1 MNLNLGSLGMWL
13 QKNRYALSISAGLA
27 CSLCLF
33 YREVQ
38 DSEGWCHTV
47 EKSASHQCDNM
58 FPDSSLR
65 DQPDSTCP
73 MCRCAIATTSAA
85 GAAGVEGTAG
95 AAGAADAPPIL
106 PGTRGRSLIPG
117 NVPKGNELKP
127 NRRELDLI
135 ILQNMSGL

>member
-73 MCRCAIATTSAA
+73 MCRCAIATTS
-85 GAAGVEGTAG
+85 VAG
-95 AAGAADAPPIL
+95 AAGAA
-106 PGTRGRSLIPG
+106 GGGRRSTHSSRYKRQKPD
-117 NVPKGNELKP
+117 PRECTKGK
-127 NRRELDLI
+127 
-135 ILQNMSGL
+135 

>member
-1 MNLNLGSLGMWL
+1 MNLNLGSLGMCL

-38 DSEGWCHTV
+38 DSEGWCHRV

-58 FPDSSLR
+58 FPDSSFK
-65 DQPDSTCP
+65 DQPDSMCP
-73 MCRCAIATTSAA
+73 MSRCAIATTSAA
-85 GAAGVEGTAG
+85 GVAG

-117 NVPKGNELKP
+117 NVPKRNELKP

>member
-1 MNLNLGSLGMWL
+1 MNLNLGSLGMCL

-58 FPDSSLR
+58 FPDSSLK
-65 DQPDSTCP
+65 DQPDFMCP
-73 MCRCAIATTSAA
+73 MCRCAIAATSAA
-85 GAAGVEGTAG
+85 GAAGV
-95 AAGAADAPPIL
+95 ADAPPIL
-106 PGTRGRSLIPG
+106 PSTRGRSLIPG